1 MTVIDDHPLTSVPAP
16 ADAEALFK
24 EAKRRERRRRLGFA
38 GIAVLLVV
46 AALIATTIG
55 GGGHPRASRGDL
67 SAPRPRPSVS
77 GARPWSLTPVLE
89 TTLVD
94 APIALKDTPFAYAIT
109 VAGPPGTSS
118 PWGRLSRIDV
128 ATGHMTLGS
137 KVSSLSELFTL
148 GNSFEVLSPT
158 NEASNGAATAPWSIR
173 PVIGHGTLLGRAVAL
188 PFLKSSNVLAV
199 SQGPM
204 VGHDGVWL
212 GSGSSVYLVNASTGA
227 LMRSEHL
234 GGVVASI
241 SIDPTGHILY
251 VVPDPV
257 EAIDELD
264 AQTGRVLVH
273 DDLGGGLASAGVD
286 AVRSGVWFWLRT
298 GNAGGVE
305 LLRSSGLKAL
315 PPPRGW
321 KQGQATIPTMDGEAM
336 GGIYPTSIGSTVWLQ
351 NITGTS
357 CANPTSGAYLAGT
370 AFHTDGQLFSWS
382 PFADWNGRIYATAP
396 ITGTVSTEIISVAV
410 PRLCR

>member
-1 MTVIDDHPLTSVPAP
+1 
-16 ADAEALFK
+16 
-24 EAKRRERRRRLGFA
+24 
-38 GIAVLLVV
+38 
-46 AALIATTIG
+46 
-55 GGGHPRASRGDL
+55 
-67 SAPRPRPSVS
+67 
-77 GARPWSLTPVLE
+77 
-89 TTLVD
+89 
-94 APIALKDTPFAYAIT
+94 
-109 VAGPPGTSS
+109 
-118 PWGRLSRIDV
+118 
-128 ATGHMTLGS
+128 
-137 KVSSLSELFTL
+137 LSELFTL

-286 AVRSGVWFWLRT
+286 AVRSG
-298 GNAGGVE
+298 
-305 LLRSSGLKAL
+305 
-315 PPPRGW
+315 
-321 KQGQATIPTMDGEAM
+321 
-336 GGIYPTSIGSTVWLQ
+336 IYPTSIGSTVWLQ